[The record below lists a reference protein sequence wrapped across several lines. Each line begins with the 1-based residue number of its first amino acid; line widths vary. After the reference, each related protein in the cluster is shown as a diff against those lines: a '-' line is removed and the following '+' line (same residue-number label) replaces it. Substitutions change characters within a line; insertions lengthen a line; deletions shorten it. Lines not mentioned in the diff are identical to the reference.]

1 MDRYEKALADS
12 KVTGDDSVVAAEVKK
27 ILESA
32 GDYATPEVYQFLFSS
47 IDLTTCF
54 LLQLSCLE
62 PFISE

>member
-32 GDYATPEVYQFLFSS
+32 GDYATPEVYQFLSAQS
-47 IDLTTCF
+47 TS
-54 LLQLSCLE
+54 LL
-62 PFISE
+62 